1 MSYACGL
8 EIFLALALAGLFQR
22 AVSALR
28 GDAPILAQIEAWEQA
43 QADVEPAVARHWGCA
58 TNSARCNAQTE
69 AETDIP
75 F

>member
-8 EIFLALALAGLFQR
+8 EIVLALALAGLFQR
-22 AVSALR
+22 MASALR
-28 GDAPILAQIEAWEQA
+28 SAAPTLAQIEAWEQA
-43 QADVEPAVARHWGCA
+43 QADVEPAVAQHWGAA
-58 TNSARCNAQTE
+58 THSVRCNAQTE

>member
-8 EIFLALALAGLFQR
+8 EIVLALALAGLFQR

-28 GDAPILAQIEAWEQA
+28 GDASILAQIEAWEQA
-43 QADVEPAVARHWGCA
+43 QADVEPALARPWGCP
-58 TNSARCNAQTE
+58 TNSARCNARTE